1 MPNSAIGKYGYVAKH
16 IGADKE
22 RRSGSLTEAVGA
34 EITELRKERGW
45 TQQKL
50 AELLGYDVRYIG
62 QIERGEKSV
71 TLRALAA
78 IAEGL
83 DVRAS
88 KILSTAEKMVEKVRN
103 EREKRS
109 SRSELD

>member
-34 EITELRKERGW
+34 EITELRKELGW

-78 IAEGL
+78 IAEGFE
-83 DVRAS
+83 VRAS
-88 KILSTAEKMVEKVRN
+88 KLLAAAEERVEKARK
-103 EREKRS
+103 ERAAR
-109 SRSELD
+109 